1 MAESRLARSRRYT
14 SWALAAIGALG
25 IAWWLSP
32 GLPVLIGPWAWSGQ
46 AERGQELFSHEWTA
60 GDSLAGGDGLG
71 PVFNANSCAACHFQ
85 GGLGGGGERAG
96 SVSHYIV
103 RATSQNPAADGMIHR
118 ASTQPKYQ
126 ESSALLRKLFPV
138 LKGSTTTTRRDGHCD
153 YTVTIP
159 DFDPVRLESINATS
173 LFGAG
178 WIDLISAKAITHQ
191 QFSQSFSGTW
201 VELTESKF
209 DIKPLGKA
217 RILADGRVGKFGWK
231 AQFATLEEFV
241 AAACANELGLSTPIN
256 EQPKPLGAA
265 NYVSTATG
273 TDMSWKQLR
282 DMSAFVATLPRPV
295 EVMPAQA
302 DQAEQAVQGKTLFTK
317 VGCASCHVPDLSG
330 VKGIYSDFLLHDVV
344 TRLDGMGGNGGSG
357 NGYDPPEPAGLPER
371 SPGEPLPNEWKTPPL
386 WGVAHSAPY
395 MHDGSA
401 TTLEQAIL
409 FHRGDATAVTQ
420 AYRKLSKQEQ
430 RALLEFLKTLQAPPN
445 TVPVAAPKPSAVVA
459 SK

>member
-1 MAESRLARSRRYT
+1 MAESKLARSRRYT
-14 SWALAAIGALG
+14 TWALAAISVLG
-25 IAWWLSP
+25 IAWWVSP

-46 AERGQELFSHEWTA
+46 AERGQELFSHAWTA
-60 GDSLAGGDGLG
+60 HDPLAGGDGLG
-71 PVFNANSCAACHFQ
+71 PVFNASSCAACHFQ
-85 GGLGGGGERAG
+85 GGLGGGGESAG

-103 RATSQNPAADGMIHR
+103 RATRQNPAADGMIHK
-118 ASTQPKYQ
+118 ASTQASFQ
-126 ESSALLRKLFPV
+126 ESPTLLRKLFPI
-138 LKGSTTTTRRDGHCD
+138 LKGSSTTTRDGHCE
-153 YTVTIP
+153 YTVRIP
-159 DFDPVRLESINATS
+159 DFDPVRIESINATA

-201 VELTESKF
+201 VELTQSKF
-209 DIKPLGKA
+209 DVKPLGKA

-241 AAACANELGLSTPIN
+241 ASACANELGLSTPIKD
-256 EQPKPLGAA
+256 QPKPLGAA
-265 NYVSTATG
+265 TYVSTG

-295 EVMPAQA
+295 EVLPEQA
-302 DQAEQAVQGKTLFTK
+302 DLAEQAVLGKQLFTK

-344 TRLDGMGGNGGSG
+344 TRLDGTGGGGG
-357 NGYDPPEPAGLPER
+357 GGYDPPEPPGLPER

-401 TTLEQAIL
+401 GTLEQAIL
-409 FHRGDATAVTQ
+409 NHRGDATAVTQ
-420 AYRKLSKQEQ
+420 AYRKLNRQEKQ
-430 RALLEFLKTLQAPPN
+430 AVVEFLKTLQAPPG
-445 TVPVAAPKPSAVVA
+445 TVPAVPVKPSAVVA